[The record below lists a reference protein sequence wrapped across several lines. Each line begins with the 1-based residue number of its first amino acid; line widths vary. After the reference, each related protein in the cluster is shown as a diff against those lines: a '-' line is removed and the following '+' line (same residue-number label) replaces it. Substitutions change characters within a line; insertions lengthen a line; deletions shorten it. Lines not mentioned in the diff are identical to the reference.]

1 MGTNLSGQY
10 QFQQGYLKNNTNS
23 LQIKSRRADS
33 DKPTFYLV
41 GINPDE
47 SEAYISSLYPHQVD
61 WGLPYHNHFQFDYG
75 NDYFLLTINEWDK
88 VAEIKK
94 IGTKKALTQKKRHWG
109 DGFGGKSR
117 RRSDK
122 PISADFFKN

>member
-23 LQIKSRRADS
+23 LQIKSRRAQS
-33 DKPTFYLV
+33 EKPHFYLV

-47 SEAYISSLYPHQVD
+47 SETYISSLYPHQVD
-61 WGLPYHNHFQFDYG
+61 WGLPYRTHFQLDYG

-94 IGTKKALTQKKRHWG
+94 IGTKKALIQKKRHWG

-117 RRSDK
+117 KGSDK
-122 PISADFFKN
+122 PFLADIFKN

>member
-23 LQIKSRRADS
+23 LQIKSRRAQS
-33 DKPTFYLV
+33 EKPHFYLV

-47 SEAYISSLYPHQVD
+47 SETYISSLYPHQVD
-61 WGLPYHNHFQFDYG
+61 WGLPYRTHFQLDYG

-94 IGTKKALTQKKRHWG
+94 IGTKKALIQKKRHWG

-122 PISADFFKN
+122 PILANFFKN

>member
-1 MGTNLSGQY
+1 MSSKLQGLY
-10 QFQQGYLKNNTNS
+10 QFNEGILENNLQT
-23 LQIKSRRADS
+23 LQIKSRRAKS
-33 DKPTFYLV
+33 DKPHFYLV

-61 WGLPYHNHFQFDYG
+61 WGLPYRTHFQLDYG

-122 PISADFFKN
+122 PFLADIFKN